1 MSRVSRYVR
10 RGYLHRRYMG
20 RHVSMSPRDPG
31 PPGTIYWAGQ
41 QSAGVRVVISLHTD
55 DLHTAVRR
63 AAVLVDA
70 IEREGAHARTWTDHD
85 AFLKALESAGKWAGR
100 ILLRKRRDTL

>member
-1 MSRVSRYVR
+1 
-10 RGYLHRRYMG
+10 MG

-85 AFLKALESAGKWAGR
+85 AFLKALESAGIGGPAYRPAGSEA
-100 ILLRKRRDTL
+100 KRFMTGP